1 MRCLVGLAALA
12 VGASV
17 AAQAIAPGSFR
28 VGMLCLRTDAADAKE
43 RRDAFVAELARQ
55 GFKSG
60 TNLQLVESDPG
71 RTDAELA
78 SGVAELLRA
87 RVQVITTWCGTSAA
101 QAAKR
106 LAGSVPIVFMSVV
119 DPVGSGLVKSLAQP
133 GGNLTGGT
141 SREIDL
147 AVKNIE
153 LLKQVIPGL
162 RQLVVL
168 HHVSTPR
175 LPWFE
180 SYAAG
185 LRGATQQLGLR
196 IEFDAIDRPAEFEPT
211 IRRLRQDGAVAVLLL
226 GGITNPPGLFDG
238 RDALAERYR
247 IPLVSR
253 IVQLR
258 VRPEALA
265 QRTARQTAHI
275 LRGTPA
281 AELPVEQEDQF
292 ELVVNRRV
300 ARALGIVLPR
310 ELLVR
315 ATDVI
320 D

>member
-1 MRCLVGLAALA
+1 MRCLVGITALA
-12 VGASV
+12 VGAPV
-17 AAQAIAPGSFR
+17 AAQAIAPGGFR
-28 VGMLCLRTDAADAKE
+28 VGMLCFRSDAPDAKE

-60 TNLQLVESDPG
+60 ANLKLVESDPG

-106 LAGSVPIVFMSVV
+106 LAGDVPIVFMSVA
-119 DPVGSGLVKSLAQP
+119 DPVGSGLVRSLAQP

-141 SREIDL
+141 TRDMDL

-180 SYAAG
+180 RYAAG
-185 LRGATQQLGLR
+185 LRSATQQLGLR
-196 IEFDAIDRPAEFEPT
+196 IEFVAIEREAELEPT
-211 IRRLRQDGAVAVLLL
+211 IQRVRQDGVVAVFPL
-226 GGITNPPGLFDG
+226 GGITSPPGLFDSI
-238 RDALAERYR
+238 DALAERYR
-247 IPLVSR
+247 VPLVGR
-253 IVQLR
+253 LARLR
-258 VRPEALA
+258 VRPGALA

-292 ELVVNRRV
+292 ELIVNRRV

-315 ATDVI
+315 ATEVI

>member
-1 MRCLVGLAALA
+1 MRCLVGVMTLAF
-12 VGASV
+12 GASV
-17 AAQAIAPGSFR
+17 AAQAMAPGSFR

-60 TNLQLVESDPG
+60 TNLQLVVSDPG
-71 RTDAELA
+71 STDPELA

-87 RVQVITTWCGTSAA
+87 RVQVITTWCGTSGAR
-101 QAAKR
+101 AAKR
-106 LAGSVPIVFMSVV
+106 LAGTVPIVFMTVA

-141 SREIDL
+141 SRELDV

-180 SYAAG
+180 RYAAG
-185 LRGATQQLGLR
+185 LRSATLQLGLR
-196 IEFDAIDRPAEFEPT
+196 TEFVAIDREAELEPT
-211 IRRLRQDGAVAVLLL
+211 MQRLRQDGAVAVFLL
-226 GGITNPPGLFDG
+226 GGITKPSGLFDG
-238 RDALAERYR
+238 SDALAERYR
-247 IPLVSR
+247 IPLVNGM
-253 IVQLR
+253 
-258 VRPEALA
+258 VRLQIRPGALA

-292 ELVVNRRV
+292 DLIVNRRV

-315 ATDVI
+315 ATEVI